1 MLYAVAVIVLNLEWR
16 EIVKMG
22 QFAMVGMLLILLDFI
37 PLVVG
42 LGKSQ
47 GSFQSKFVK
56 IALPIW
62 LIMLVL
68 GVILIII
75 P

>member
-1 MLYAVAVIVLNLEWR
+1 MEETSRV
-16 EIVKMG
+16 G
-22 QFAMVGMLLILLDFI
+22 QFAMIGILLILLDFI
-37 PLVVG
+37 PLAVG

-62 LIMLVL
+62 LVMLVI
-68 GVILIII
+68 GVILLII

>member
-1 MLYAVAVIVLNLEWR
+1 
-16 EIVKMG
+16 MG
-22 QFAMVGMLLILLDFI
+22 HFAIFGLLLILLDFI
-37 PLVVG
+37 PLALG
-42 LGKSQ
+42 LAVSK
-47 GSFQSKFVK
+47 GSFQSKFIK

>member
-1 MLYAVAVIVLNLEWR
+1 
-16 EIVKMG
+16 MG
-22 QFAMVGMLLILLDFI
+22 HFAMVGILLILLDFI
-37 PLVVG
+37 PLTLG
-42 LGKSQ
+42 LAVPR
-47 GSFQSKFVK
+47 GSFQSKFIR

-68 GVILIII
+68 GVILILI

>member
-1 MLYAVAVIVLNLEWR
+1 
-16 EIVKMG
+16 MG
-22 QFAMVGMLLILLDFI
+22 HFAMVGILLILLDFI
-37 PLVVG
+37 PLTLG
-42 LGKSQ
+42 LAVSK
-47 GSFQSKFVK
+47 GSFQCKFIR

-68 GVILIII
+68 GVILILI

>member
-1 MLYAVAVIVLNLEWR
+1 
-16 EIVKMG
+16 MG
-22 QFAMVGMLLILLDFI
+22 HFAMVGILLILLDFI
-37 PLVVG
+37 PLTLG
-42 LGKSQ
+42 LAVSR
-47 GSFQSKFVK
+47 GSFQSKFIR

-68 GVILIII
+68 GVILILI

>member
-1 MLYAVAVIVLNLEWR
+1 
-16 EIVKMG
+16 MG
-22 QFAMVGMLLILLDFI
+22 QFAMVGILLILLDFI
-37 PLVVG
+37 PLTLG
-42 LGKSQ
+42 LAISR
-47 GSFQSKFVK
+47 GSFQSKFIR

-62 LIMLVL
+62 FIMLIL

>member
-1 MLYAVAVIVLNLEWR
+1 
-16 EIVKMG
+16 MG
-22 QFAMVGMLLILLDFI
+22 HFAMVGILLILLDFI
-37 PLVVG
+37 PLTLG
-42 LGKSQ
+42 LTVSK
-47 GSFQSKFVK
+47 GSFQSKFIR

-68 GVILIII
+68 GVILILI

>member
-16 EIVKMG
+16 EMVRMG

-42 LGKSQ
+42 LGESQ

-62 LIMLVL
+62 LVMLVV
-68 GVILIII
+68 GIILLLI